1 MKLYNVKLLTI
12 TCEILAQQ
20 NVIDIL
26 HKHNVSGYTFYE
38 VGGSGT
44 KGIRGQGLQNEKN
57 IKIEVILQEEKLY
70 IILEEIART
79 LFSDYA
85 IVTYVNDVGVIRMEK
100 FS

>member
-12 TCEILAQQ
+12 TCEILAQK

-26 HKHNVSGYTFYE
+26 HKHSISGYTFYE
-38 VGGSGT
+38 VNGSGT
-44 KGIRGQGLQNEKN
+44 KGVRGQGFQSEKN
-57 IKIEVILQEEKLY
+57 IKIEVILQEEKLFDV
-70 IILEEIART
+70 LEEITRT

-85 IVTYVNDVGVIRMEK
+85 IITYVSDVGVIRMEK